1 MDWDMAVIEDDDD
14 IVFKVKRSAIA
25 EALRSNALVP
35 IPATDANIDV
45 AVNQL
50 FSKIKEVSLPVIDD
64 YYFDLG
70 MDYFYNGRSLYKR
83 IYELFECNVNF
94 DGFCLCLGFSWVSKD
109 ESILYLAITNAT
121 NGLTVLHLSF
131 AALNQVVKHEEDN
144 VFWIDGAVR
153 DFHVDDAYAESDRVL
168 EFAQISPAAADFF
181 SEHPVCSKNGVIDL
195 SDVMNWTNFKADG
208 RELAALRELSDEEL
222 AAEIEKAGRLD
233 DGPCRCP
240 HEPCPRTRR
249 DREGQHRI
257 LRCSKTAR
265 GPPVRIRTQAAR
277 VAQSRE
283 KGKRTQSAG
292 HGPLR
297 PPRPRWSAAA
307 APSSTAATSTSNHAT
322 GNTSRPP
329 YPLGVST

>member
-50 FSKIKEVSLPVIDD
+50 FSKIKEVSLPIIDD

-131 AALNQVVKHEEDN
+131 AALKQVVKHEEDN

-181 SEHPVCSKNGVIDL
+181 SEHPVCSKNGIIDL

-222 AAEIEKAGRLD
+222 AAEIEKAGASMMDLVD
-233 DGPCRCP
+233 VHMSHVHGLGGTEKD
-240 HEPCPRTRR
+240 
-249 DREGQHRI
+249 
-257 LRCSKTAR
+257 STAYY
-265 GPPVRIRTQAAR
+265 AAR
-277 VAQSRE
+277 KRHADLQFESGRRLHASLNR
-283 KGKRTQSAG
+283 GKRESG
-292 HGPLR
+292 HSPQAM
-297 PPRPRWSAAA
+297 AAA
-307 APSSTAATSTSNHAT
+307 ASKAALECGGGAVEHG
-322 GNTSRPP
+322 GNKHQ
-329 YPLGVST
+329 

>member
-121 NGLTVLHLSF
+121 NMPKATAYLSLHKF
-131 AALNQVVKHEEDN
+131 RPQ
-144 VFWIDGAVR
+144 
-153 DFHVDDAYAESDRVL
+153 
-168 EFAQISPAAADFF
+168 
-181 SEHPVCSKNGVIDL
+181 
-195 SDVMNWTNFKADG
+195 
-208 RELAALRELSDEEL
+208 
-222 AAEIEKAGRLD
+222 
-233 DGPCRCP
+233 
-240 HEPCPRTRR
+240 PRT
-249 DREGQHRI
+249 
-257 LRCSKTAR
+257 SF
-265 GPPVRIRTQAAR
+265 
-277 VAQSRE
+277 QSIPC
-283 KGKRTQSAG
+283 A
-292 HGPLR
+292 
-297 PPRPRWSAAA
+297 PRME
-307 APSSTAATSTSNHAT
+307 
-322 GNTSRPP
+322 
-329 YPLGVST
+329 